1 MQVGRPKSPLRWKP
15 ITGTIHMMTIT
26 SSKLLTGRSW
36 ATFFMDHGP
45 WGPEWRHGAA
55 VASGG
60 PGVACR
66 QSHVLLP
73 HRAPLALRQPREAVP
88 LLTVHVS
95 WPSSWSA
102 VGRLR
107 LGVARI
113 VAKRQAR
120 QARGPPGAFGH
131 SPRRRHGWVGGHRR
145 HCHQGPAQ
153 QRGPR
158 RRLQSAECAH

>member
-15 ITGTIHMMTIT
+15 ITGTIHTMTIT

-66 QSHVLLP
+66 QSYVLLP
-73 HRAPLALRQPREAVP
+73 HRAPLALR
-88 LLTVHVS
+88 
-95 WPSSWSA
+95 
-102 VGRLR
+102 
-107 LGVARI
+107 
-113 VAKRQAR
+113 
-120 QARGPPGAFGH
+120 
-131 SPRRRHGWVGGHRR
+131 
-145 HCHQGPAQ
+145 
-153 QRGPR
+153 
-158 RRLQSAECAH
+158 